1 MKGKKLMAK
10 KVARVTEDQF
20 TDSHFQSA
28 KEKAL
33 EVNAVIRALE
43 GGLDSKAFAKNKRA
57 YHFFTQTLSMPA
69 EYDING
75 FAYYHLISK
84 SRREELLAETR
95 RLVRI
100 YAGLDE
106 DRGSDVAAV
115 FTREPYAALIGA

>member
-1 MKGKKLMAK
+1 MA

-20 TDSHFQSA
+20 IDSRFQSA

-43 GGLDSKAFAKNKRA
+43 GGLNPGAFVKNKRA

-75 FAYYHLISK
+75 FAYYHLMNTSG
-84 SRREELLAETR
+84 REDLLEETR

-100 YAGLDE
+100 YASLDPE
-106 DRGSDVAAV
+106 RNSDIAEI